1 MKGFVQKW
9 QQARM
14 LIGVAMYV
22 DILKSSSLL
31 SLCLKEKL
39 DMVIGEKG
47 IEYLLSLSSHS
58 EALQTVA

>member
-31 SLCLKEKL
+31 SLCLQEKL